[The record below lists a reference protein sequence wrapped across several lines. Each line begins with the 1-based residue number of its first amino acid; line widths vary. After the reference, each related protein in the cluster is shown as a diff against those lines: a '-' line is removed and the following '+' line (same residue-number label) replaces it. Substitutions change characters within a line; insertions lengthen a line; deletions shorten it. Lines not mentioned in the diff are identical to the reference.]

1 MITRSLRSF
10 TRVESRSFQERDYY
24 YYYFYSFRRS
34 ADDDDDDS
42 NNHSNIITGSRSV
55 RGMLTPPTQ
64 PEHER
69 LCIILLFNIIQHT

>member
-24 YYYFYSFRRS
+24 YYFYSIRRS

-42 NNHSNIITGSRSV
+42 NN
-55 RGMLTPPTQ
+55 Q
-64 PEHER
+64 
-69 LCIILLFNIIQHT
+69 